1 MFFIPLSTMKKL
13 SYLIILFNCLINAQ
27 CYQKISTGD
36 AHVLLLKS
44 DNSIWGFG
52 SNQTGELANQ
62 SGNYTLTPS
71 SVSNLQVWEEVFGGY
86 LRSFF
91 IKQNGTLWATG
102 SNSFGSL
109 GINSTSST
117 NVITQ
122 IGSATNW
129 MKIVGS
135 PTHTVGLKEDGTL
148 WGWGQ
153 NNDYE
158 LGQGQGNNNLSQ
170 LTPIQIGTD
179 NHWVDVAVTDSGTFV
194 LKNDGTFWGCG
205 YNSNVILGFLG
216 NFVYSLS
223 QGPSDNWSKIK
234 AGVFFILAQKTD
246 GTLWAWGSGSYGQVG
261 NGQFNG
267 SLTPFQIT
275 TDTWKDFATG
285 SLRSY
290 GIKTDGTL
298 WAWGRNLE
306 GQLGDGTFENRNV
319 PTQIGTDNNWDRIYA
334 QGATTTVGVKTDGTV
349 WVWGSNDFGQFGN
362 GTLNQGSNVPL
373 QNNALC
379 TLGVADFDDEKGSVS
394 FYPNPAQDVVQF
406 TYNELPNAKFEVF
419 DLNGRLMYQ
428 TKTIGFRGQLAIP
441 VAQWSRGVY
450 VFKIVS
456 ENREIIK
463 KMVLN

>member
-1 MFFIPLSTMKKL
+1 MKKL
-13 SYLIILFNCLINAQ
+13 IYFIILISSILNAQ
-27 CYQKISTGD
+27 CYQKISVGD
-36 AHVLLLKS
+36 GHVLLLKS
-44 DNSIWGFG
+44 DNSLWGFG
-52 SNQTGELANQ
+52 ASGGGQLANQ
-62 SGNYTLTPS
+62 PS
-71 SVSNLQVWEEVFGGY
+71 STTLIPSVISFQNIWKDIFAAQGK
-86 LRSFF
+86 SFF
-91 IKQNGTLWATG
+91 TNQDGSLWATG
-102 SNSFGSL
+102 NNIYGSL
-109 GINSTSST
+109 GINSTTST

-122 IGSATNW
+122 IGSGNNW
-129 MKIVGS
+129 LKIVGS

-158 LGQGQGNNNLSQ
+158 LGQGQGNNYLSQ

-179 NHWVDVAVTDSGTFV
+179 NHWVDVAVTDSGTFA

-205 YNSNVILGFLG
+205 FNSNVMLGFLG
-216 NFVYSLS
+216 NYVYTLS
-223 QGPSDNWSKIK
+223 QGHSDNWSKIQ
-234 AGVFFILAQKTD
+234 AGSFFILAQKMD
-246 GTLWAWGSGSYGQVG
+246 GTLWAWGNGSYGQVG
-261 NGQFNG
+261 NGQFNV
-267 SLTPFQIT
+267 SLTPYQIT

-285 SLRSY
+285 LMRSY

-298 WAWGRNLE
+298 WAWGRNQE

-319 PTQIGTDNNWDRIYA
+319 PTQIGSDNNWDRIYA
-334 QGATTTVGVKTDGTV
+334 GGNTTTVGVKSDGSV

-419 DLNGRLMYQ
+419 DLNCRLMYQ

>member
-1 MFFIPLSTMKKL
+1 MKKL
-13 SYLIILFNCLINAQ
+13 VYLIFFFNCLVNAQ
-27 CYQKISTGD
+27 CFEKISCGTS
-36 AHVLLLKS
+36 HVILL
-44 DNSIWGFG
+44 NEQNYIYGFG
-52 SNQTGELANQ
+52 SAQTGQLGLQ
-62 SGNYTLTPS
+62 SVNNVLSPAMFDSNGYWKDIFAS
-71 SVSNLQVWEEVFGGY
+71 S
-86 LRSFF
+86 LRSFLL
-91 IKQNGTLWATG
+91 KNDGTLWATG
-102 SNSFGSL
+102 NNIYGCL
-109 GINSTSST
+109 GINSSINST
-117 NVITQ
+117 NIITQ
-122 IGSATNW
+122 IGTATNW
-129 MKIVGS
+129 QKIVGS

-170 LTPIQIGTD
+170 LTPIQIGSD

-267 SLTPFQIT
+267 SLTPYQIT
-275 TDTWKDFATG
+275 TDTWKDFAVG

-298 WAWGRNLE
+298 WAWGRNEE

-379 TLGVADFDDEKGSVS
+379 TLGVEDFDDEKGSVS
-394 FYPNPAQDVVQF
+394 FFPNPVKTEATLKWDLNYPVDNYQLFDLQGQLLLEKKLPPKI
-406 TYNELPNAKFEVF
+406 TETTITMEHLPQGIYLLKLWSNNELIT
-419 DLNGRLMYQ
+419 Y
-428 TKTIGFRGQLAIP
+428 
-441 VAQWSRGVY
+441 
-450 VFKIVS
+450 FKV
-456 ENREIIK
+456 IK
-463 KMVLN
+463 N

>member
-1 MFFIPLSTMKKL
+1 M
-13 SYLIILFNCLINAQ
+13 
-27 CYQKISTGD
+27 
-36 AHVLLLKS
+36 
-44 DNSIWGFG
+44 
-52 SNQTGELANQ
+52 
-62 SGNYTLTPS
+62 
-71 SVSNLQVWEEVFGGY
+71 
-86 LRSFF
+86 
-91 IKQNGTLWATG
+91 
-102 SNSFGSL
+102 
-109 GINSTSST
+109 
-117 NVITQ
+117 
-122 IGSATNW
+122 
-129 MKIVGS
+129 
-135 PTHTVGLKEDGTL
+135 
-148 WGWGQ
+148 
-153 NNDYE
+153 
-158 LGQGQGNNNLSQ
+158 
-170 LTPIQIGTD
+170 
-179 NHWVDVAVTDSGTFV
+179 
-194 LKNDGTFWGCG
+194 
-205 YNSNVILGFLG
+205 
-216 NFVYSLS
+216 
-223 QGPSDNWSKIK
+223 
-234 AGVFFILAQKTD
+234 D
-246 GTLWAWGSGSYGQVG
+246 GTLWAWGNGSYGQVG

-267 SLTPFQIT
+267 SLTPYQIT

-285 SLRSY
+285 LMRSY

-298 WAWGRNLE
+298 WAWGRNQE

-319 PTQIGTDNNWDRIYA
+319 PTQIGSDNNWDRIYA
-334 QGATTTVGVKTDGTV
+334 GGNTTTVGVKSDGSV